1 MQEDPTRVV
10 NFAWAGSSGTQ
21 CDGCIRPMT
30 HDPDFEF
37 AIFIPRNITSL
48 FYNLPGGLSGGGD
61 GGYSKTGLLLSGD
74 ATRFWFEVTEQGSK
88 TVLDQNGAG
97 FALDTAVLLAE
108 GSCLLSTFNGTKSTV
123 TLVAQVG
130 VSPNTRSCGP
140 SLRVAL
146 TLLRIQVVKGTNP
159 SSVSLE
165 IGNANFPNKVN
176 VFPATLNQTGSA
188 SNTHI
193 DVWSVNVTDQSV
205 LEQPQTWSIGFLVCI
220 LNNG

>member
-1 MQEDPTRVV
+1 MQEVPTRTV
-10 NFAWAGSSGTQ
+10 NFAWAGSSGKQ
-21 CDGCIRPMT
+21 CDGCLASMT

-37 AIFIPRNITSL
+37 AVFIPRNVTSL
-48 FYNLPGGLSGGGD
+48 FYNLPGGRAGGGG
-61 GGYSKTGLLLSGD
+61 GGYSTSGLLLGGD
-74 ATRFWFEVTEQGSK
+74 ATRFWFEVTVQGRK

-108 GSCLLSTFNGTKSTV
+108 GSCLLNAFNGTKSAI

-130 VSPNTRSCGP
+130 VSTSTRSCCP
-140 SLRVAL
+140 SLRGPL
-146 TLLRIQVVKGTNP
+146 TLLRNQVVKGTNP

-176 VFPATLNQTGSA
+176 VFPATLNQTASA
-188 SNTHI
+188 SNPHI
-193 DVWSVNVTDQSV
+193 TDQSV
-205 LEQPQTWSIGFLVCI
+205 LEQPQTWYIAFLVRF